1 MKVAVSLQQI
11 VSITKEMDVSKEQI
25 DKKIITFTSDPKD
38 RPVVK
43 NVFYVFGEDGNL
55 LFSTGRDEN
64 AD

>member
-11 VSITKEMDVSKEQI
+11 VSITKEMDVSDAAIRTHMINFQTNPT
-25 DKKIITFTSDPKD
+25 DKPAI
-38 RPVVK
+38 K
-43 NVFYVFGEDGNL
+43 NIFYVFDEDGNL

>member
-11 VSITKEMDVSKEQI
+11 VSITKEMDVSDEAIRTHMIQFPMNPA
-25 DKKIITFTSDPKD
+25 DKPT
-38 RPVVK
+38 VK
-43 NVFYVFGEDGNL
+43 NIFYVFDEDGNL

>member
-25 DKKIITFTSDPKD
+25 DKKIITFAFDPKD
-38 RPVVK
+38 KPTIK
-43 NVFYVFGEDGNL
+43 NIFYVFDEDGNL
-55 LFSTGRDEN
+55 LFSTGRDDN